1 MPLTENP
8 QPIQPAAVGRLP
20 GALSPAIQKQREAVQ
35 DTREV
40 VQNQRDAVQDTREFT
55 QSMRESSNTRRSDQE
70 LPHSG
75 MDSRKAG
82 QKLQR
87 HGQKTQKADQDLRNS
102 RLGTQEAGQNLQ
114 RPILDVRESEQ
125 NLRESEQNLREAEQ
139 NLRENSLALVQGE
152 EWFRLLVEGVTDYA
166 IYMLDP
172 EGRVVT
178 WNAGAERSKGYKA
191 EEILGKNYSI
201 FFLPEDA
208 EAGEPARELAEAE
221 REGQYQT
228 EAWRMRKDGAKFW
241 AIVTLTAIRDGQ
253 GELRGFAKVT
263 RDMSAQKAAEEV
275 LRSHNAQL
283 ESYRIIVENIDSYAI
298 FTLDV
303 EGRINSWSPGARN
316 VVGYTAEEVMGR
328 EYSIVFT
335 PEEIRAGK
343 PLQEME
349 EAERNGSC
357 VTESWRV
364 RRDGARCWANGS
376 LTAVR
381 NETGKLTGFIRMAR
395 DMTGHKQI
403 EDAQARLAGGLEVRV
418 RERTLQ
424 MEDAQARLAAELE
437 DRVRE
442 RTLQL
447 EANMEELR
455 RRNAEAEASAI
466 NAARELQEKEVLF
479 REIHHRVKNNLQ
491 VVQSLLK
498 MEVRTLPPSEARAA
512 IESMVLRVRS
522 MAMVHERLC
531 QMPGLASL
539 SVAGYLRDIF
549 DGAIASYSIQPG
561 QIKFDLDAE
570 DILLNLDRAIPFGL
584 LANELLS
591 NSLKHGFPAGR
602 KGTISVSIHRVA
614 GAVRV
619 VMQDN
624 GIGLPMNFDAGN
636 CKSMGLKLVESLAH
650 QLGGALQFTS
660 KQGCH
665 VQGNFTR
672 L

>member
-8 QPIQPAAVGRLP
+8 QSVQPAALGRLP

-364 RRDGARCWANGS
+364 RRDGARCWASGS

>member
-8 QPIQPAAVGRLP
+8 QSVQPAALGRLP